1 MAARNVHSFP
11 VFGISCD
18 VPMKVKPLNTEANR
32 TALAERIVQSL
43 SQRELYDFAVYVM
56 ATDYDRD
63 ADLFYADWERYSEEN
78 DD

>member
-1 MAARNVHSFP
+1 MAACNATCLP
-11 VFGISCD
+11 VLGFSCD
-18 VPMKVKPLNTEANR
+18 VSMKVKPLNTEANR

-63 ADLFYADWERYSEEN
+63 ADLFYADWERYSEET
-78 DD
+78 DE